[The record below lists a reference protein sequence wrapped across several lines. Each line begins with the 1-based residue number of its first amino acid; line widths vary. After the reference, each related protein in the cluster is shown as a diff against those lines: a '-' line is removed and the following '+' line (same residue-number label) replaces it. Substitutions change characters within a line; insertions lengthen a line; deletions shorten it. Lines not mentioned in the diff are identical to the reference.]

1 MVLYYVYNARAGAK
15 DTKLFELP
23 DQVPE
28 EPSESERRV
37 MDREYK
43 LWRAIVAAAVIASVA
58 LYVVPYLAV

>member
-1 MVLYYVYNARAGAK
+1 
-15 DTKLFELP
+15 
-23 DQVPE
+23 
-28 EPSESERRV
+28 